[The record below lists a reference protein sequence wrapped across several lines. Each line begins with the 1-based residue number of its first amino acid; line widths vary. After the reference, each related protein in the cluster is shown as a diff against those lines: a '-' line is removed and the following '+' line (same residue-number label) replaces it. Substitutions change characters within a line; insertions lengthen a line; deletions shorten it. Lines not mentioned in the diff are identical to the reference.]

1 MSALDSVPPKKIVHW
16 QMFVLVR
23 MNCATT
29 WIAQPVKGFKP
40 FKGYAICGR
49 QSGCIASARE
59 IDFTAQT
66 VWWCCACANCVV
78 ALRMRKLC
86 GGTAHAQTVRWNC
99 ACANCVVEL
108 RICARWRGTL
118 TLDIIWIP
126 CIAIPASRC
135 SCITFTLQRLQENT
149 QKINVLLRVL

>member
-86 GGTAHAQTVRWNC
+86 GGTAHAQTVWWNC
-99 ACANCVVEL
+99 AFALVGGEHWPWTLYEYRALLFLPADVV
-108 RICARWRGTL
+108 
-118 TLDIIWIP
+118 
-126 CIAIPASRC
+126 ASR
-135 SCITFTLQRLQENT
+135 SPFNT
-149 QKINVLLRVL
+149 YRKTHKKSMYCFACFNQMTVI